1 MKSTRVVVRA
11 NGGSWQVSSDHQ
23 HYIHIAGS
31 QTYECV
37 GSGDIDIVGEF
48 YDEGNIILQFLANN
62 PWIGSPWVAVGE
74 YLGDIGGWKNGR
86 TALSEGEDHI
96 FVQTI
101 YTDDSEYDVKTRVI
115 RLADTDT
122 KNFEIWPGWYE

>member
-1 MKSTRVVVRA
+1 MKNTRVTVRA
-11 NGGSWQVSSDHQ
+11 NGGTWMVTADHEK
-23 HYIHIAGS
+23 YTRISGND
-31 QTYECV
+31 TFVYE
-37 GSGDIDIVGEF
+37 GSGDIDVVGEF
-48 YDEGNIILQFLANN
+48 YNDNVVLQFLMNN
-62 PWIGSPWVAVGE
+62 PWIGCPWAAVGE

-101 YTDDSEYDVKTRVI
+101 YNDDSEYDFKTRVI

-122 KNFEIWPGWYE
+122 KNFEVWPGWWE